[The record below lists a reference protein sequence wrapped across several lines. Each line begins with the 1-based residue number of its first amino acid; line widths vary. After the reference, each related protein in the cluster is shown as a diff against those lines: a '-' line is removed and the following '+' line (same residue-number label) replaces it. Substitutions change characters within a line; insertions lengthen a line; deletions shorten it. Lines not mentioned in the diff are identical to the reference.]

1 MRVRI
6 LLAGT
11 FCVALLLRA
20 QHIGTRSLWF
30 DEAFTWRLAGLPISE
45 LLSRAVLDHNPPLY
59 YLVLHGWMALMGDS
73 PAILRLPSVVCGAL
87 AVLAGAWLAADVA
100 RQRSPGSRAYAA
112 RAALLAALLL
122 ALNATQ
128 IRWGSEVRMYS
139 LGTLLALLSTAV
151 LLRALHAQRRAWLWA
166 AHAACMAAM
175 LYTHTYGVF
184 SWLAHALYVAAQAA
198 RDTRASR
205 LCRYLAPA
213 AGAATVPARPPLAG
227 MRLIHAILAGMAA
240 MALYAPWLP
249 VLLAQRARVQQD
261 FWTRP
266 VTASYV
272 LAATTQVCLTSEF
285 AMPTPADS
293 MAGGCLLAM
302 GLAALLWRGRSGEW
316 AVAASAV
323 VPLAGS
329 LLLSAAGTHVL
340 APHYLIF
347 AQAHML
353 VGLALVLARARLSLE
368 FAAVVA
374 IATAAMLLPYANAQQ
389 VLRIEEAPGAQG
401 AARLIDQQRTS
412 GEPVVVCTPLY
423 YLPIVYHLS
432 NREHVYV
439 HRPSQGWPR
448 YHGTAVLTEKD
459 EMLPETLSRLASG
472 QVWVVD
478 MRGGGWGECR
488 LHVPEAWQRLAEH
501 RFREAYP
508 MQGEVVVRIYA
519 IPAAS
524 AAQAGGPPP

>member
-1 MRVRI
+1 M
-6 LLAGT
+6 
-11 FCVALLLRA
+11 ALLLRA

-59 YLVLHGWMALMGDS
+59 YLVLHGWMALTGDS
-73 PAILRLPSVVCGAL
+73 PAMLRLPSVVGGAL
-87 AVLAGAWLAADVA
+87 AVLTGAWLAADVA

-151 LLRALHAQRRAWLWA
+151 LLRALHAQRRAWLWPA
-166 AHAACMAAM
+166 YAACMAAM

-184 SWLAHALYVAAQAA
+184 SWLAHALYLAAQAA
-198 RDTRASR
+198 RDACVSR
-205 LCRYLAPA
+205 LRPLAPA
-213 AGAATVPARPPLAG
+213 TGAATVPARPSLAG
-227 MRLIHAILAGMAA
+227 LRLIHAISAGMAA

-266 VTASYV
+266 VTGSYV
-272 LAATTQVCLTSEF
+272 LATTTQVCLTSEF
-285 AMPTPADS
+285 AVPRPADS
-293 MAGGCLLAM
+293 RAGGCLLAM
-302 GLAALLWRGRSGEW
+302 SLAALVWRGRSGEW

-323 VPLAGS
+323 VPLAAS
-329 LLLSAAGTHVL
+329 VLVSAAGTRVL

-353 VGLALVLARARLSLE
+353 VGLALVLARARLSLD

-374 IATAAMLLPYANAQQ
+374 IATAAMLVQYLNAQQ
-389 VLRIEEAPGAQG
+389 VLRIEAAPGARG
-401 AARLIDQQRTS
+401 AAWLIDQQRS
-412 GEPVVVCTPLY
+412 PGEPVVVCTPLY

-432 NREHVYV
+432 DREHVYV

-448 YHGTAVLTEKD
+448 YHGTAVLTETD
-459 EMLPETLSRLASG
+459 EMLPETLSRLAPG
-472 QVWVVD
+472 RVWVVD
-478 MRGGGWGECR
+478 MQGGGWGECR
-488 LHVPEAWQRLAEH
+488 LRVPEAWKRLAEH
-501 RFREAYP
+501 RLREVYP
-508 MQGEVVVRIYA
+508 MQGEVVVRVYA
-519 IPAAS
+519 VPAGS
-524 AAQAGGPPP
+524 AVQPGGPH

>member
-1 MRVRI
+1 M
-6 LLAGT
+6 
-11 FCVALLLRA
+11 ALLLRA

-30 DEAFTWRLAGLPISE
+30 DEAFTWRLAGLPIGE

-128 IRWGSEVRMYS
+128 IRWGSEVRI
-139 LGTLLALLSTAV
+139 TASARCWRSSV
-151 LLRALHAQRRAWLWA
+151 PSFCCAPCMLHAARGCGPPMPRAWRP
-166 AHAACMAAM
+166 CF
-175 LYTHTYGVF
+175 THTYGVF
-184 SWLAHALYVAAQAA
+184 SWLAHALYLAAQAA
-198 RDTRASR
+198 RDACVSR
-205 LCRYLAPA
+205 LRPLAPA
-213 AGAATVPARPPLAG
+213 TGAGTAPAPPPLAG
-227 MRLIHAILAGMAA
+227 LRLIDAILAGMAA

-249 VLLAQRARVQQD
+249 VPLAQRARVQED

-272 LAATTQVCLTSEF
+272 LATTTQVCLTSEF
-285 AMPTPADS
+285 AVPTPADS

-316 AVAASAV
+316 AVATSAMA
-323 VPLAGS
+323 PLAS
-329 LLLSAAGTHVL
+329 SVLVSAAGTRVL

-374 IATAAMLLPYANAQQ
+374 IATAATLVPYLNAQQ
-389 VLRIEEAPGAQG
+389 VLPIEAAPGAQG
-401 AARLIDQQRTS
+401 AAWLIDQQRS
-412 GEPVVVCTPLY
+412 PGEPVVVCTPLY

-432 NREHVYV
+432 DREHVYV
-439 HRPSQGWPR
+439 HRPSRGWPR

-459 EMLPETLSRLASG
+459 EMLPETLSRLASRH
-472 QVWVVD
+472 VWVVE
-478 MRGGGWGECR
+478 MQGGGWGECR
-488 LHVPEAWQRLAEH
+488 LHVPEAWKRLAEH

-519 IPAAS
+519 IPTAS
-524 AAQAGGPPP
+524 AAQAGGPPPWPAA